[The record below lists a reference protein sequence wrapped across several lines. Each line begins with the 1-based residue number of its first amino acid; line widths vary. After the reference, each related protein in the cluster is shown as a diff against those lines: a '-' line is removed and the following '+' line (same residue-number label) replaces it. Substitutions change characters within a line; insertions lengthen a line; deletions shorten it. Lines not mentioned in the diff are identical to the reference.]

1 MNPSTPAEKVYAAPS
16 ALVQGHFIDD
26 ALIAVDSDGDIVSVT
41 QGPAPAGAER
51 LKGIVVPGMPD
62 LHSHAF
68 QRAMAGLAEKA
79 SPAGENFWSW
89 RDVMYR
95 FMSRLSPE
103 DVEAIAAELYVELLL
118 QGFTAIGEFHYVH
131 NDKDGRAYAD
141 PAELSNRVAAAAKT
155 SGIGLTLLPVL
166 YQSSGFGGKP
176 PTDGQKRFV
185 KGTDDFIALIE
196 SLRRSYRDDSQITVG
211 IAPHSLRAAPP
222 DALAECVE
230 AITLMDQNAP
240 IHIHLAEQDKEVE
253 DCVAWSGLR
262 PIEWLLNHARVD
274 RRWCLVHC
282 TQATDIEIE
291 RLAASGAVAGICP
304 STEANLGDGIFPLLP
319 YLRQGGAFGVGTDS
333 NVVTSPADELRW
345 LEYVQRLVTKQRN
358 VTEFTEGAHTGL
370 GLYRRAL
377 AGGAQACGRK
387 IGEIAPGCRADLVVL
402 DPDHPA
408 LIGRRA
414 ESAVDSW
421 VFSGNTT
428 PVRDVIVGGDWVVAD
443 GRHKAQEAVLR
454 DYKACIARL
463 TND

>member
-1 MNPSTPAEKVYAAPS
+1 MNRSTPPEIHYAAPS
-16 ALVQGHFIDD
+16 ALVQGQFVDD
-26 ALIAVDSDGDIVSVT
+26 AVIAVDDDGDIVSVA
-41 QGPAPAGAER
+41 QGAAPPGAIR

-95 FMSRLSPE
+95 FLGRLSPE
-103 DVEAIAAELYVELLL
+103 DVEAIAAQLYIELLR

-131 NDKDGRAYAD
+131 NDFDGRAYAD
-141 PAELSNRVAAAAKT
+141 PAEMSRRIGAAART

-166 YQSSGFGGKP
+166 YQASGFGGKP
-176 PTDGQKRFV
+176 ATEGQRRFL
-185 KGTDDFIALIE
+185 KSSDEFIALIE
-196 SLRRSYRDDSQITVG
+196 SLRRTYRDDPQIKIG
-211 IAPHSLRAAPP
+211 IAPHSLRAAPAE
-222 DALAECVE
+222 ALAECVE
-230 AITLMDQNAP
+230 AITVMDPRAP
-240 IHIHLAEQDKEVE
+240 IHIHSAEQDKEVE
-253 DCVAWSGLR
+253 DCVAWSGER
-262 PIEWLLNHARVD
+262 PVEWLLNHAPVD
-274 RRWCLVHC
+274 GRWCLVHC
-282 TQATDIEIE
+282 TQMTADETA

-319 YLRQGGAFGVGTDS
+319 YLRDQGRFGVGTDS

-358 VTEFTEGAHTGL
+358 VSESSEGAHTGA

-387 IGEIAPGCRADLVVL
+387 IGEIAPGYRADLVVL
-402 DPDHPA
+402 NPDHPA
-408 LIGRRA
+408 LIGRRHD
-414 ESAVDSW
+414 SALDSW
-421 VFSGNTT
+421 VFSGNET
-428 PVRDVIVGGDWVVAD
+428 PVRDVMAGGRWVVAD
-443 GRHKAQEAVLR
+443 GRHVAQDEVLES
-454 DYKACIARL
+454 YKRCITRL